1 MFALAANPTKKMKDE
16 WQAEAKA
23 NYGLSPDQLAEVE
36 AQLEE
41 LVASVDRSK
50 GSGLASGHV
59 PLIDL
64 MGEPYSTSRKF
75 HRPESP
81 GSLTSKSATCMARAR
96 TRRPCAAAGHTYSSL
111 HAFILASFAPHSLS
125 QSA

>member
-1 MFALAANPTKKMKDE
+1 MKDE

-23 NYGLSPDQLAEVE
+23 RYGLSPDQLAEVE

-75 HRPESP
+75 HRPESF
-81 GSLTSKSATCMARAR
+81 GSLTLKSATCMARAR
-96 TRRPCAAAGHTYSSL
+96 TRGLCALAGTPTPL
-111 HAFILASFAPHSLS
+111 CVHAFILASFALHTLS
-125 QSA
+125 QSD